1 MKSKQDVYLHVND
14 YKDILTMKSSPYI
27 EDLTDCM
34 HMAGISTSSSI
45 ASFLAYKCLHGVP
58 AHVNF

>member
-34 HMAGISTSSSI
+34 HMAGI
-45 ASFLAYKCLHGVP
+45 
-58 AHVNF
+58 